1 MKKEGMITEELLGLI
16 SGRKFA
22 ALNTAEQDSVL
33 TQLSPQEYDELH
45 EAYASAQVGL
55 GADRELRAPVNVK
68 RTLDQAFQK
77 AYPKKVPIFARP
89 VVVWKAAAIFLLL
102 FGTSFICLK
111 RSLKETQTVALMVR
125 DTIFVKQPVELIKR
139 LTDTVIEYR
148 DAAVKE
154 KKRSLA
160 RTVPADFMARQDSNR
175 IREIEGEGIG
185 IRTLQAGDLLKEL
198 NSNGGRTM
206 KEDELVQQFSFTKI

>member
-1 MKKEGMITEELLGLI
+1 MKKEEMMTEELLGLI
-16 SGRKFA
+16 SDRKFA
-22 ALNTAEQDSVL
+22 ALDTTEQDSVL
-33 TQLSPQEYDELH
+33 KQLSAQEYDELH
-45 EAYASAQVGL
+45 ETYASAQAAWR
-55 GADRELRAPVNVK
+55 ADRELRAPVNVK
-68 RTLDQAFQK
+68 SKLDQAFQK
-77 AYPKKVPIFARP
+77 AYPEKVPFFARP
-89 VVVWKAAAIFLLL
+89 VVVWKAAAVFLLL

-154 KKRSLA
+154 KKSSIA
-160 RTVPADFMARQDSNR
+160 QAVPGTYIARQDSNR
-175 IREIEGEGIG
+175 IREADTEGIG

-206 KEDELVQQFSFTKI
+206 KEDELLQQFSFTKI